1 MEPAQSPRSTSEGA
15 RLGTRGSRALL
26 GLLDA
31 FPGDPGRK
39 RPQGASAS
47 APIAPTPTDT
57 RCVTFRLS
65 ALLEQP
71 DEAVPASGASV
82 AEGPGRAAFD
92 ALRCVTAWVC
102 VTFRVM
108 RGVPIPPAELA
119 RAAEVYATT
128 GNAAAAARAVGRD
141 PDVVRRA
148 LQRSGAVDRL
158 LQQRRAVDRALRRAQ
173 RLLSGAIETAADA
186 IAENVVP
193 SPLQRGKLL
202 YRSEPIARLTSE
214 LSRATETLARVAE
227 SIERRRV
234 HRAARRRLLAEVA
247 AMRPPELA
255 PAPVVVVAEQ
265 STSGL

>member
-1 MEPAQSPRSTSEGA
+1 MMRKVAK
-15 RLGTRGSRALL
+15 RAADD
-26 GLLDA
+26 G
-31 FPGDPGRK
+31 F
-39 RPQGASAS
+39 
-47 APIAPTPTDT
+47 
-57 RCVTFRLS
+57 RCVSRW
-65 ALLEQP
+65 
-71 DEAVPASGASV
+71 V
-82 AEGPGRAAFD
+82 
-92 ALRCVTAWVC
+92 ALRFVS
-102 VTFRVM
+102 M

-128 GNAAAAARAVGRD
+128 GNAAAAARAVARD

-148 LQRSGAVDRL
+148 LQRTGAVDRL

-173 RLLSGAIETAADA
+173 RLLSGAIETAAAA

-193 SPLQRGKLL
+193 SPLQRGRLI

-247 AMRPPELA
+247 AMRPPEL
-255 PAPVVVVAEQ
+255 PPVVVVAEQ
-265 STSGL
+265 PAAMG